1 MGYRTEPGRSE
12 RTSLN
17 RLTATAAALA
27 AVLYLVLTLSQA
39 PALAQE
45 AATGATDRIVDREL
59 EILKLNTRF
68 RIANAYQSKFRTI
81 RQFAYNFL
89 SSGFALAGSTV
100 LATERW
106 ATKSPDPTVLECGSA
121 MLLTGQGII
130 QGGVFTEALLDKIKD
145 RSVKKKKL
153 DPGSVLAGIK
163 DLEAEIDELLAG
175 RQKELAPLRGDPDTD
190 RLIEHETRVLEL
202 IRDLCIEEFARFY
215 AERHGNVVSRNV
227 SYLNALVATGAGG
240 YGGSLMGL
248 LTASTGDKTLAVPS
262 GIGFVVS
269 SSAVM
274 ASPFIN
280 RYFTRRAR
288 ARSLSEMLAEI
299 PGSGSDSG
307 SGAFE
312 KLQAALDALS
322 RDMATIEESKYPP
335 RLRKRHVVYKAE
347 LELLSHQ
354 LEREAE
360 VASKADRQFNHR
372 ALMNTA
378 IAAPKLAWGT
388 MLIFAGSALP
398 DRSFSF
404 NKTVASAATVYTVS
418 NSLSVV
424 DAVSSIKRP
433 RGQKFIIGGQIP
445 LALGKLDQRLL
456 ELDTLDALVDASK

>member
-1 MGYRTEPGRSE
+1 MGNHTEPCRSE
-12 RTSLN
+12 RTSLT
-17 RLTATAAALA
+17 RLTATVAILA
-27 AVLYLVLTLSQA
+27 TVLSLGQASLPVLGL
-39 PALAQE
+39 E
-45 AATGATDRIVDREL
+45 AATGSTDHIVDREL
-59 EILKLNTRF
+59 EILKLNTKF

-89 SSGFALAGSTV
+89 SAGFALAGSTV

-106 ATKSPDPTVLECGSA
+106 ATKTPDPTVLEYGSA
-121 MLLTGQGII
+121 MLVTGQGII
-130 QGGVFTEALLDKIKD
+130 QGGILTEAFLDKLRD

-153 DPGSVLAGIK
+153 DPESALASIK
-163 DLEAEIDELLAG
+163 SLQAEIDELLSG
-175 RQKELAPLRGDPDTD
+175 RQKELAPLLSDPETA

-202 IRDLCIEEFARFY
+202 MRDLSIEEFARFY
-215 AERHGNVVSRNV
+215 AERHSNVVSRNV
-227 SYLNALVATGAGG
+227 SYLNGLVATGAGG
-240 YGGSLMGL
+240 YCGSLMGL
-248 LTASTGDKTLAVPS
+248 LTASTGNKTLATPS

-288 ARSLSEMLAEI
+288 AASLSEMLAEI
-299 PGSGSDSG
+299 SCPDSG
-307 SGAFE
+307 SGSGSGCFE
-312 KLQAALDALS
+312 KLQAALDILS
-322 RDMATIEESKYPP
+322 REMASIPESKYPP

-354 LEREAE
+354 LQRETE
-360 VASKADRQFNHR
+360 VASKADRQFAHR

-388 MLIFAGSALP
+388 MLIYSGSALP
-398 DRSFSF
+398 DRPFSF

-433 RGQKFIIGGQIP
+433 RSQKFIIGGQVP

>member
-1 MGYRTEPGRSE
+1 MGNRTEPGRSE
-12 RTSLN
+12 RTSLI
-17 RLTATAAALA
+17 RLTATATALA
-27 AVLYLVLTLSQA
+27 AVLFLSQA
-39 PALAQE
+39 PVLALE
-45 AATGATDRIVDREL
+45 AATGATDQILDRQL

-89 SSGFALAGSTV
+89 SAGFALAGSTV

-106 ATKSPDPTVLECGSA
+106 ATKSPDPTVLEYGSA
-121 MLLTGQGII
+121 MLVTGQGII
-130 QGGVFTEALLDKIKD
+130 QGGILTEALLDKIKD
-145 RSVKKKKL
+145 RSIKKKKL
-153 DPGSVLAGIK
+153 DPGSVLASIK
-163 DLEAEIDELLAG
+163 GLQDEIDELLAG
-175 RQKELAPLRGDPDTD
+175 RQKELAPLRGDPQTA

-202 IRDLCIEEFARFY
+202 MRDLCIEEFARFY

-227 SYLNALVATGAGG
+227 SYLNGLVATGAGG

-248 LTASTGDKTLAVPS
+248 LTASTGNKTLAVPS

-269 SSAVM
+269 SSTVM

-280 RYFTRRAR
+280 RYFTKRAR
-288 ARSLSEMLAEI
+288 AASLSEMLAEI
-299 PGSGSDSG
+299 SGSGSNSG
-307 SGAFE
+307 SSSFE
-312 KLQAALDALS
+312 KMQAALDLLS
-322 RDMATIEESKYPP
+322 REMAAIPESKYPP
-335 RLRKRHVVYKAE
+335 GLRKRHVVYKAE

-360 VASKADRQFNHR
+360 VVSKADRQFAHR
-372 ALMNTA
+372 VLMNTA

-388 MLIFAGSALP
+388 MLIFSGSALP
-398 DRSFSF
+398 DRSYSF

-433 RGQKFIIGGQIP
+433 RSQKFIIGGQVP

>member
-1 MGYRTEPGRSE
+1 MGNRTEPCRSE
-12 RTSLN
+12 RTSLT
-17 RLTATAAALA
+17 RLTATVVTLA
-27 AVLYLVLTLSQA
+27 TAFSLGQTPVLA
-39 PALAQE
+39 ME

-59 EILKLNTRF
+59 EILKLNTKF

-106 ATKSPDPTVLECGSA
+106 ATRTPDPTVLEYGSA
-121 MLLTGQGII
+121 MLVTGQGII
-130 QGGVFTEALLDKIKD
+130 QGGILTEAFLDKLRD

-153 DPGSVLAGIK
+153 DPASALASIK
-163 DLEAEIDELLAG
+163 SLQAEIDELLG
-175 RQKELAPLRGDPDTD
+175 RRQKELAPLESDPDTA

-202 IRDLCIEEFARFY
+202 MRDLGIEEFARFY
-215 AERHGNVVSRNV
+215 AERHSNVVSRNV
-227 SYLNALVATGAGG
+227 SYLNGLVATGAGG
-240 YGGSLMGL
+240 YCGSLMGL
-248 LTASTGDKTLAVPS
+248 LTASTGNKTLATPS
-262 GIGFVVS
+262 GIGFIVS
-269 SSAVM
+269 SSTVM

-280 RYFTRRAR
+280 RFFTRRAR
-288 ARSLSEMLAEI
+288 AAGLSEMLAEI
-299 PGSGSDSG
+299 PGSGSG
-307 SGAFE
+307 PGGFE
-312 KLQAALDALS
+312 KLQAALDILS
-322 RDMATIEESKYPP
+322 REMASIPESKYPP

-354 LEREAE
+354 LEREAT
-360 VASKADRQFNHR
+360 VASKADRQFAHR

-388 MLIFAGSALP
+388 MLIYSGSALP

-433 RGQKFIIGGQIP
+433 RSQKFIIGGQVP